1 MALATGE
8 RSHKVLVPCIHKCM
22 ADPRHIQ
29 TLFEFCIATSA
40 ILWSSIVSRIFGRSR
55 PPCVFA
61 RARPFSVRSCLT
73 YRLPPT
79 SRVCTRPR
87 LTWPK
92 VSRCRDTSWPTA
104 TFSSRA
110 SSAWRP
116 VSFRADVA
124 CWQIVLQKSKVAGR
138 RIFRENPKREALAD
152 SYDLNR
158 ITEVACEF
166 NVRR

>member
-1 MALATGE
+1 MALAAGE

-40 ILWSSIVSRIFGRSR
+40 VLWSSIVSRIFGAIAPAMR
-55 PPCVFA
+55 FA

-79 SRVCTRPR
+79 SRICTRPR

-92 VSRCRDTSWPTA
+92 VSRCRDTTA

-110 SSAWRP
+110 SSAHGGRFHFELCRMLAPNGPPAMSAQWSLTGGKRTWRGR
-116 VSFRADVA
+116 SSLVA
-124 CWQIVLQKSKVAGR
+124 
-138 RIFRENPKREALAD
+138 NDP
-152 SYDLNR
+152 
-158 ITEVACEF
+158 TETSS
-166 NVRR
+166 